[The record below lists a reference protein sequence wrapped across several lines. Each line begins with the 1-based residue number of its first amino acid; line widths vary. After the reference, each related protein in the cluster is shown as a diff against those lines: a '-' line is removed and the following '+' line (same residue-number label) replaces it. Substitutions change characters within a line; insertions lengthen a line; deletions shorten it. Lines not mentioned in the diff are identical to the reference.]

1 MSATTL
7 IGFDE
12 PVQIAK
18 VLEPRINIDKNKRYE
33 FMSGVQSIVFKQ
45 ITASSASNNS
55 VTFSYKPSQNV
66 LLSRRMYVQ
75 YTLNLQFSGS
85 VVGPGDLLKIGTDDA
100 LRAFPLQ
107 TCASSVKLRLN
118 GTEISLDQ
126 PDQCLQGL
134 LRYSSAW
141 DQSQDFSTCPSYVDQ
156 YQQYTDYT
164 TLGSNRNVLASF
176 GENALYQTR
185 GSLDYQIVSNTPTA
199 AEVNITVVEPLLLPT
214 LIFGQG
220 KTSDAFASV
229 QDLNLSFNLDG
240 LTRVWSHST
249 AGGSTI
255 TSITP
260 NIASSQAAY
269 PKLLFDELT
278 PSPDVATV
286 EMGKQYLYPYKLP
299 QVYVFDNLFSG
310 VTSGSTVSNS
320 INSIQF
326 GQIPSA
332 VYVFVKERLADQQST
347 SGPNYRA
354 WTATDTFA
362 AIENVS
368 ISINGQASIMAE
380 ASQQQLYQICNKNGL
395 KDCFVAFQKHV
406 GSSLLLQFGS
416 DLPLQNG
423 AAPGMI
429 SNFNFQLNNIRIK
442 NTSAATK
449 NYQVC
454 VVPIFDGVLAI
465 RDSQAILQ
473 TGLINNQ
480 QAIQAPVVNASPE
493 MAMYGSSFFGDLLSG
508 IKSGVSGVVKG
519 VRENLPIIKTVTG
532 IAKPFLP
539 APIQT
544 GLSAVGLGRKKKR
557 LGMKMKKGKGLSGDM
572 YGSGITYKNAGR
584 VGIEDNDEL
593 NDRMEEFEISDEEE

>member
-1 MSATTL
+1 MSASNTL
-7 IGFDE
+7 IGFE
-12 PVQIAK
+12 EKVPIAK
-18 VLEPRINIDKNKRYE
+18 VLEPRIDINKPKRYE
-33 FMSGVQSIVFKQ
+33 FMSGVQSIVFKS

-55 VTFSYKPSQNV
+55 VTFSYKPSQQV
-66 LLSRRMYVQ
+66 LLSRRMYIQ
-75 YTLNLQFSGS
+75 YTLNLQFAGAT
-85 VVGPGDLLKIGTDDA
+85 VGPGNLLKIGTDDA

-107 TCASSVKLRLN
+107 TCSSSVKLRLN

-126 PDQCLQGL
+126 PDQCLQAL

-156 YQQYTDYT
+156 YQQYNDYT
-164 TLGSNRNVLASF
+164 TLGSNRNVLAQY

-185 GSLDYQIVSNTPTA
+185 GSLDYQIVSNTPIA

-220 KTSDAFASV
+220 KTGDAFASV
-229 QDLNLSFNLDG
+229 QDLNVSFNLDG

-249 AGGSTI
+249 AGGATI
-255 TSITP
+255 TGITP
-260 NIASSQAAY
+260 NIASNQANF
-269 PKLLFDELT
+269 PRLLFDELT

-320 INSIQF
+320 VNAIQF

-332 VYVFVKERLADQQST
+332 VYVFVKERLSDQQST
-347 SGPNYRA
+347 SGPNYKA
-354 WTATDTFA
+354 WTATDSFA
-362 AIENVS
+362 AVESLS

-380 ASQQQLYQICNKNGL
+380 ANQQQLYQICNKNGL

-406 GSSLLLQFGS
+406 GSSMLLQFGS

-423 AAPGMI
+423 SAPGMI
-429 SNFNFQLNNIRIK
+429 SNFNFQINNIRIK

-454 VVPIFDGVLAI
+454 VVPIFDGVLAV

-480 QAIQAPVVNASPE
+480 QAIMAPVVSVHPE
-493 MAMYGSSFFGDLLSG
+493 MAMYGSSFFGDLWSG
-508 IKSGVSGVVKG
+508 VKSGVGSVYRGVKD
-519 VRENLPIIKTVTG
+519 NLPAIRGVTG
-532 IAKPFLP
+532 LVKPFLP
-539 APIQT
+539 APVSGALT
-544 GLSAVGLGRKKKR
+544 TVGLGRKKKK
-557 LGMKMKKGKGLSGDM
+557 LGMKMKKGRGLTGDM
-572 YGSGITYKNAGR
+572 YGSGIEYRNAGR
-584 VGIEDNDEL
+584 IGIEDQDEL
-593 NDRMEEFEISDEEE
+593 DNRMNGFEISDEE